1 MKNGHTVLGFYT
13 GSRNHKRLL
22 AALWASCC
30 LHFFIIYGELIA
42 IPKAAPPLQIKA
54 MAITLKPLA
63 LNQPKLENTSIAAN
77 QPSAKVAHSAS
88 LVPKSLVPQSN
99 PQKNRPKKTAQK
111 NPNKSIKKIKKIEPQ
126 TLATTPSN
134 MASQVQSSQETSQLD
149 QTGMASDAFYLGD
162 NTFVEGDLNKKSAA
176 NLEKKSSETVSTL
189 EQKNL
194 ELPALG
200 VKTDAE
206 GFLVPTQTLDS
217 LPNQLT
223 LSITLMG
230 FPGTIIWKQNQ
241 GSYEIEGRAF
251 GKKALSTGRINSQ
264 QGLLPDDFLYLKNNS
279 HFDYDNQQ
287 ISYFYGGNPKTESFD
302 SGAQDLLSLPFQLAF
317 KGGQLT
323 QLQLATGKK
332 FNRYS
337 ISVEDKQIHIVKI
350 HFDKL
355 RTVKVSAK
363 NDNGE
368 KTYDVYLAVDFANM
382 PVKIDSTETDDNGK
396 KKQVSL
402 LVQALKWGKTP
413 LIEYQKKDYK

>member
-1 MKNGHTVLGFYT
+1 
-13 GSRNHKRLL
+13 
-22 AALWASCC
+22 
-30 LHFFIIYGELIA
+30 
-42 IPKAAPPLQIKA
+42 

-63 LNQPKLENTSIAAN
+63 LNQPKLENTSIATN
-77 QPSAKVAHSAS
+77 QTVTQVRDAS
-88 LVPKSLVPQSN
+88 SFPPKS
-99 PQKNRPKKTAQK
+99 KPKKTAQQ
-111 NPNKSIKKIKKIEPQ
+111 NPNKNPKKPIIKSPSQ
-126 TLATTPSN
+126 RLATIPSN

-162 NTFVEGDLNKKSAA
+162 NAFVVGDLNKKSAA
-176 NLEKKSSETVSTL
+176 NLEKKSSEAVSTL
-189 EQKNL
+189 DQKNL
-194 ELPALG
+194 EPPALG

-363 NDNGE
+363 NENGE

-382 PVKIDSTETDDNGK
+382 PVKIDSTETEDNGK